1 MSGLTN
7 PSPATNLKFDAS
19 NNVLANINAQN
30 INPNANTLNTYLPS
44 LLSHQ
49 TGLSGTPAS
58 AFTPVNVGNS
68 ITVPRA
74 GLILMS
80 LKGHVSADEGVID
93 YTLTRN
99 GIVYYAWQTNA
110 SNHTSTIL
118 GNTSILDSLYGDTSI
133 AHNYLSSTTS
143 VNLTRCTFTGNSVAS
158 NGVPNND
165 FIPVLNGDVIQ
176 LRVSNNTA
184 SITTYIDDLEVLLL

>member
-19 NNVLANINAQN
+19 NNVLANIAAQN
-30 INPNANTLNTYLPS
+30 INPNANALNAYLPS

-49 TGLSGTPAS
+49 TGLTGTPTS
-58 AFTPVNVGNS
+58 AFAPVNVGNS

-80 LKGHVSADEGVID
+80 LKGHVSAGEGVID

-99 GIVYYAWQTNA
+99 GIVYYAWQNSA
-110 SNHTSTIL
+110 SSHTSTVL
-118 GNTSILDSLYGDTSI
+118 CNTNILDSLYGDTNI
-133 AHNYLSSTTS
+133 TNNYLSSTTS
-143 VNLTRCTFTGNSVAS
+143 VNLTRCTYTSSSDAS

-176 LRVSNNTA
+176 LRVSNNTV
-184 SITTYIDDLEVLLL
+184 STTTYIDDLEVLLL

>member
-99 GIVYYAWQTNA
+99 GIVYYAWQINA
-110 SNHTSTIL
+110 SNHTSTVL
-118 GNTSILDSLYGDTSI
+118 GNANILDSLYGDTSI
-133 AHNYLSSTTS
+133 YENYLISTTS
-143 VNLTRCTFTGNSVAS
+143 VNLTRCTFTGSSGAS

-176 LRVSNNTA
+176 LRVSNNAA
-184 SITTYIDDLEVLLL
+184 SSTTYIDDLEVLLL